1 MIFYDLRPGMKIHHD
16 EIGELKVTQVIND
29 LFIHGTTREEYVF
42 NYPVYFSTE
51 HDAYFHGLVHAKKEY
66 ADQLSVQGQTGV
78 EATRLNDYAKFITQ
92 LDDAIEL
99 QKHQLADAERA
110 VIDKQKIW
118 QGHYQRVESLSKVVQ
133 QNLNQEN
140 SIDRKKV
147 ERQLDDRAGTLSG
160 NTVKPG

>member
-1 MIFYDLRPGMKIHHD
+1 MKRSQRMSKLVELEQVD
-16 EIGELKVTQVIND
+16 EKSAVSQLGLSRAHLEQQQVALKA
-29 LFIHGTTREEYVF
+29 LLEYR
-42 NYPVYFSTE
+42 
-51 HDAYFHGLVHAKKEY
+51 KEY